1 MAIMDEGVWR
11 GRAYSGGWTNGAG
24 GEAAVIE
31 PATGEEIFFFFFFL
45 LNEQTVDDEPSIPF
59 GGLGASGTGARFGGT
74 ANLEAFT
81 DTRWVTI
88 RGDIA
93 PYPF

>member
-1 MAIMDEGVWR
+1 LTLLDSSIWHGK
-11 GRAYSGGWTNGAG
+11 AYSGGWTEPG
-24 GEAAVIE
+24 GGQAAVIE
-31 PATGEEIFFFFFFL
+31 PATGTE
-45 LNEQTVDDEPSIPF
+45 
-59 GGLGASGTGARFGGT
+59 LGRASGTGARFGGS
-74 ANLEAFT
+74 ANLDAFT